1 MVFSYRHA
9 KMRDIPGLLFV
20 MSRSSFQGMNY
31 LDFVYEGN
39 RAKAKED
46 LKRRIA
52 DPKFGVLVCIKPC
65 TDEENCILDER
76 IIAYFVYGPLALD
89 SGAYKNF
96 PDQLKDNYA
105 MHLGVGV
112 DPEFAGQGIGRMIT
126 AIALDDCRSQY
137 SGMYA
142 DVDEHNTA
150 SLKLQK
156 RSGFSE
162 VARFPDDKRKGNERI
177 LFRIDF

>member
-1 MVFSYRHA
+1 MIFSYRHA
-9 KMRDIPGLLFV
+9 KVRDIPGLLFV
-20 MSRSSFQGMNY
+20 MSRASVQGMNY
-31 LDFVYEGN
+31 LDFVYKGN
-39 RAKAKED
+39 MAKAKED

-76 IIAYFVYGPLALD
+76 IIAYFIYGPLTSD
-89 SGAYKNF
+89 SFLARAF
-96 PDQLKDNYA
+96 PDQLEDDYA

-112 DPEFAGQGIGRMIT
+112 DPEFAGQSIGRQIT
-126 AIALDDCRSQY
+126 AVALEECRSQY

-162 VARFPDDKRKGNERI
+162 VARFPDEKRAGSERI